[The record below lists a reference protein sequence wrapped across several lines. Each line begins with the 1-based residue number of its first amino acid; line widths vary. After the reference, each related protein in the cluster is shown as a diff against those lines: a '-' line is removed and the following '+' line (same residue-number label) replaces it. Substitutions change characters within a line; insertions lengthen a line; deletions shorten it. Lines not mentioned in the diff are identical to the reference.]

1 MRNIKNISG
10 FSLIELIITIAVLSI
25 VASFAVPSFYGWRSK
40 AKLRSAVS
48 MIRGDLEMAR
58 SRAMRENNFVAVL
71 FNTTNYLVFIDDGAG
86 GGDPGDYIRHADE
99 RLLRNRQL
107 PAGVTIDLTQTNFN
121 GVDQTRFN
129 GRGRIGRTG
138 KVIIVNS
145 SGDERTIDANNRF
158 GRITVN

>member
-1 MRNIKNISG
+1 M
-10 FSLIELIITIAVLSI
+10 
-25 VASFAVPSFYGWRSK
+25 
-40 AKLRSAVS
+40 
-48 MIRGDLEMAR
+48 
-58 SRAMRENNFVAVL
+58 AVL

-145 SGDERTIDANNRF
+145 NGVEKTIDADNRF

>member
-1 MRNIKNISG
+1 MRNNSG
-10 FSLIELIITIAVLSI
+10 FTLLELMIALALAAI
-25 VASFAVPSFYGWRSK
+25 VASVAVPSFFTWRSE

-86 GGDPGDYIRHADE
+86 GGNPGDYIRHADE

-107 PAGVTIDLTQTNFN
+107 PSGVTIDLTKTDFED
-121 GVDQTRFN
+121 DQTRFN

-138 KVIIVNS
+138 KVIIVNP
-145 SGDERTIDANNRF
+145 GGVERIIDANNRF